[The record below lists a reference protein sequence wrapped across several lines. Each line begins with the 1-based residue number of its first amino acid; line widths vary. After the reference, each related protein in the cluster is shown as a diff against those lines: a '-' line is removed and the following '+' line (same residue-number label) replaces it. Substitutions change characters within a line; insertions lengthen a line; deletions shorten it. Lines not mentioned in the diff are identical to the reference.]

1 MSKLVWIPLVVVAVV
16 LASAMVVGAT
26 AREY

>member
-16 LASAMVVGAT
+16 LASAVVVGAT